1 MNAVARVRTWVGS
14 WQPPASWPPWLA
26 RAITGGPIVGA
37 IAAGALLWVPSHSIG
52 ESLATSILTLVI
64 LGGLRIVDPYLVG
77 LWRQL
82 DRIPRVARLAVG
94 MGVTVWFSISRFGP
108 SAAGKEVST
117 MRTTLLITM
126 VCGFVI
132 LHPKAAE

>member
-1 MNAVARVRTWVGS
+1 MAAIVAGV
-14 WQPPASWPPWLA
+14 
-26 RAITGGPIVGA
+26 
-37 IAAGALLWVPSHSIG
+37 LLWLPSHSVG
-52 ESLATSILTLVI
+52 ESFATSLLTLLI
-64 LGGLRIVDPYLVG
+64 LGGLRIVDPHLVG
-77 LWRQL
+77 FWRQL

-94 MGVTVWFSISRFGP
+94 TGITVWFSISRFGP

-132 LHPKAAE
+132 LHPKAVEE